1 MQKQILKTNK
11 TNSLPIGMAFTK
23 NRTWTENQ
31 WIYVKSIFSLLIKE
45 TRISQVTGLE
55 VVASTD
61 VLLNSNNDYLK
72 KQFRND
78 FKLGEQNKSTHRQLT
93 LSST

>member
-11 TNSLPIGMAFTK
+11 TLCLQVWLLLKIELEQKISEFTL
-23 NRTWTENQ
+23 
-31 WIYVKSIFSLLIKE
+31 SIFSLLIKE

-61 VLLNSNNDYLK
+61 DLLNYNNDYLK